1 MAMIPMTAMPLDM
14 GEYKI
19 RPYDGADGDDT
30 NDSNDNGAT
39 AHALQS

>member
-1 MAMIPMTAMPLDM
+1 MPFDA

-30 NDSNDNGAT
+30 NGNNDSNDNGAD
-39 AHALQS
+39 AHVLQS